1 MFLFAKAPGP
11 FFSKQTVIIIV
22 FANQVESHHV
32 CMGKKIQPEIAGPI
46 LMIQICCRRMFLT
59 KNGLLMTQA
68 QLFRFN

>member
-1 MFLFAKAPGP
+1 MFLFAKALGP

-22 FANQVESHHV
+22 FANQVESHV

-46 LMIQICCRRMFLT
+46 LMIQTCCRRMFLT